1 MPKQSNESFQYWRS
15 LNDESLKAL
24 AMRFGQEANAIRQV
38 VRRVRQLW
46 DRKLVGFDDRYSNQ
60 SRTKSTRQAVVGES
74 YLESVKEYSDLLH
87 ESLTKR
93 IQYET
98 SMMLITA
105 RRSEK
110 LVKAIDRQ
118 IKKNIGLQNRF
129 QVDPNDSKGSHKE

>member
-1 MPKQSNESFQYWRS
+1 
-15 LNDESLKAL
+15 
-24 AMRFGQEANAIRQV
+24 MRFGQEANAIRQV

-46 DRKLVGFDDRYSNQ
+46 DRKLVSLEDKYSNQ
-60 SRTKSTRQAVVGES
+60 SRTKSSRQAVVDES

-105 RRSEK
+105 RRSER
-110 LVKAIDRQ
+110 LFKAFDRQ
-118 IKKNIGLQNRF
+118 IKKK
-129 QVDPNDSKGSHKE
+129 P

>member
-1 MPKQSNESFQYWRS
+1 MSKQSSESFQYWRS
-15 LNDESLKAL
+15 LNDESLKSL

-46 DRKLVGFDDRYSNQ
+46 DRKLVSLEDKYSNQ
-60 SRTKSTRQAVVGES
+60 SRTKSSRQAVVDES

-105 RRSEK
+105 RRSER
-110 LVKAIDRQ
+110 LFKAFDRQ
-118 IKKNIGLQNRF
+118 IKKK
-129 QVDPNDSKGSHKE
+129 P

>member
-1 MPKQSNESFQYWRS
+1 VSKQSSESFQYWRS
-15 LNDESLKAL
+15 LNDESLKSL

-46 DRKLVGFDDRYSNQ
+46 DRKLVSLEDKYSNQ
-60 SRTKSTRQAVVGES
+60 SRTKSSRQAVVDES

-105 RRSEK
+105 RRSER
-110 LVKAIDRQ
+110 LFKAFDRQ
-118 IKKNIGLQNRF
+118 IKKK
-129 QVDPNDSKGSHKE
+129 P